1 MTEPQVETV
10 EQVDA
15 PAAEAPETPTPDA
28 APEEKTD

>member
-1 MTEPQVETV
+1 VIEPQV

-15 PAAEAPETPTPDA
+15 PVAEAPEAPTPQA